1 MDKPVSDTLMMQTVV
16 LAETELL
23 SDVDA
28 FWKHFTAR
36 WQQPKLNGNQIRPDE
51 NVVGWIL
58 SRSITCLKTLI
69 NN

>member
-16 LAETELL
+16 SAETELL
-23 SDVDA
+23 PDVDA

-36 WQQPKLNGNQIRPDE
+36 WQQPKLNGSQIRLEE

-69 NN
+69 YY